1 MESATRTVS
10 EFSKCTMYVH
20 LKGQRHE
27 IFDILSVSNY
37 SLWSPMNRLKRFSE
51 IFRLREDIREKP
63 ESS

>member
-1 MESATRTVS
+1 MPRELSLSLVS
-10 EFSKCTMYVH
+10 VQYTVH

>member
-1 MESATRTVS
+1 MPRELSLSLVS
-10 EFSKCTMYVH
+10 VQCTVH